1 MTHLR
6 EREMG
11 FEFWFFGL
19 VWLVWFYV
27 QTGNE
32 ETGGGRV
39 VCFCVFFF
47 CDFVC
52 VSVLGL
58 R

>member
-1 MTHLR
+1 
-6 EREMG
+6 MG
-11 FEFWFFGL
+11 LEFGVLVFWFGL

-32 ETGGGRV
+32 ETGGG
-39 VCFCVFFF
+39 VCFLFF

-58 R
+58 SWR